1 MKYRKLA
8 LCLLSL
14 NLAGFVTCR
23 PVTSG
28 FATGIEDGLAAGT
41 AAVFEAFATEL
52 LDNILP
58 GDGGDGGA

>member
-8 LCLLSL
+8 LCLLTF
-14 NLAGFVTCR
+14 NFAAFATCR

-41 AAVFEAFATEL
+41 AAVFGAFATEF

-58 GDGGDGGA
+58 GDDGGA